1 MAGATTAKGGAR
13 RTPPPGPPP
22 PALKARRRLRLPR
35 RRTLLVTGVA
45 TALLGSGVIWL
56 LYGSSWLRV
65 DHVAVSGTAALTPGE
80 VREAA
85 AVPLNEPLAAV
96 DTDSV
101 EHRLRARL
109 SRIADVDVSRSWPDT
124 IAVRVTERRPEA
136 IVQKDRKFLEVDEEG
151 VLFATVPQAPEGVPL
166 LEVEADR
173 SPSSRHFGA
182 ARLRRE
188 AVGVIAQLPEKV
200 RAETLSVRVRS
211 YDSIALG
218 LTRGRTVV
226 WGSSERGAAKAK
238 TLTALMKA
246 VPDAERYDVSAPTA
260 PAVTQS

>member
-1 MAGATTAKGGAR
+1 MAGATTARSGAR

-22 PALKARRRLRLPR
+22 PVIKARRRLRLPR
-35 RRTLLVTGVA
+35 RRTLLVTAVA
-45 TALLGSGVIWL
+45 VALLGSGVTWL

-65 DHVAVSGTAALTPGE
+65 ERVNVSGTAALTPEE
-80 VREAA
+80 VRRAA
-85 AVPLNEPLAAV
+85 SVPLGEPLAAV
-96 DTDSV
+96 DTDAT
-101 EHRLRARL
+101 ERRLRERL
-109 SRIADVDVSRSWPDT
+109 PRIAEVDVSRSWPHT

-136 IVQKDRKFLEVDEEG
+136 LVEKSGKFVEVDEEG
-151 VLFATVPQAPEGVPL
+151 VLFATVPQAVKGVPL

-188 AVGVIAQLPEKV
+188 AVGVLAQLPETV
-200 RAETLSVRVRS
+200 RADTLTVRVRS
-211 YDSIALG
+211 YDSITLG
-218 LTRGRTVV
+218 LTRGRTVA

-246 VPDAERYDVSAPTA
+246 VPDAERYDVQAPTA
-260 PAVTQS
+260 PAVSHS

>member
-1 MAGATTAKGGAR
+1 
-13 RTPPPGPPP
+13 
-22 PALKARRRLRLPR
+22 
-35 RRTLLVTGVA
+35 
-45 TALLGSGVIWL
+45 
-56 LYGSSWLRV
+56 
-65 DHVAVSGTAALTPGE
+65 
-80 VREAA
+80 
-85 AVPLNEPLAAV
+85 V

-101 EHRLRARL
+101 ERRLRARL
-109 SRIADVDVSRSWPDT
+109 SRIADVDVSRSWPHT

-136 IVQKDRKFLEVDEEG
+136 IVEKNGKFVEVDEEG
-151 VLFATVPQAPEGVPL
+151 VLFATLPQAPKGVPL

-188 AVGVIAQLPEKV
+188 AVAVIAQLPEKV
-200 RAETLSVRVRS
+200 RVDTLSVRVRS
-211 YDSIALG
+211 YDSITLG

-246 VPDAERYDVSAPTA
+246 APDAERYDVSAPTA
-260 PAVTQS
+260 PAVSHS